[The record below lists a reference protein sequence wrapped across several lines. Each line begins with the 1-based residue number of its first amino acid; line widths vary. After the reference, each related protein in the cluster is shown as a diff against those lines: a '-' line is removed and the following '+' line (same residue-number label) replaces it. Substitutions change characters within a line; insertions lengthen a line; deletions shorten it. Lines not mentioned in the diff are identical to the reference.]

1 MKKIDLYEEVCKYYE
16 FGIGSIPNRDEF
28 ISLLKQTATPREL
41 EIFLMTPL
49 AGTVTLDKLE
59 SHAAKKAIPVEEL
72 HKAMKKLAEHGF
84 VITYQTPKGRGYE
97 RSHLLYLAEQHVR
110 RREDTPLRTAY
121 ARLFVNFINGRIA
134 PKHSKTP
141 SYRVLAVEAA
151 LTPAT
156 KTRKIG
162 IDVTVPDPRAVLPLD
177 IVSKMVSGQS
187 LIAVAECT
195 CRKTKKVLGQDCGH
209 PLEACFSFNDLAES
223 LIEIGLARKLD
234 LDEALKILADCEA
247 KGLVHNVDNCEGKL
261 RSLCNCCE
269 HASILIN
276 AASRGN
282 TNTMAVSRFMS
293 IVDQSKC
300 TSIGTCI
307 KACPVHAI
315 EAREGKAFVY
325 QDKCIGCGQC
335 VSQCTSSAIKLVPRP
350 KYAKIYSTNKELW
363 NQIGKEAI
371 TGMILNKIAGK
382 K

>member
-1 MKKIDLYEEVCKYYE
+1 LKKIDLYEEVCKYYE
-16 FGIGSIPNRDEF
+16 FGIGSIPSRDEF
-28 ISLLKQTATPREL
+28 ISILKQTATPREL
-41 EIFLMTPL
+41 EIFVMTPL

-156 KTRKIG
+156 KTRKIR
-162 IDVTVPDPRAVLPLD
+162 IEVTVPDPRAVLPLD
-177 IVSKMVSGQS
+177 IVSKMVAEQS

-195 CRKTKKVLGQDCGH
+195 CRKTKKVLGDECKH
-209 PLEACFSFNDLAES
+209 PMETCFSFNDLAES
-223 LIEIGLARKLD
+223 LIEIGIARKLD

-282 TNTMAVSRFMS
+282 TNTMAFSRFMS
-293 IVDQSKC
+293 TVDQSRC
-300 TSIGTCI
+300 TGIGTCI
-307 KACPVHAI
+307 KMCPAKAI
-315 EAREGKAFVY
+315 AAKDGKAFVD
-325 QDKCIGCGQC
+325 QNKCIGCGQC
-335 VSQCTSSAIKLVPRP
+335 VSRCASGAIKLVPRM
-350 KYAKIYSTNKELW
+350 KNSKIYSTCKDLW
-363 NQIGKEAI
+363 NQIGKEALTGEVLAKI
-371 TGMILNKIAGK
+371 TGK

>member
-1 MKKIDLYEEVCKYYE
+1 MKKADVYDDVCKFYE

-28 ISLLKQTATPREL
+28 LSLLKQTATPLEL

-59 SHAAKKAIPVEEL
+59 SRAAKKGITVEDL
-72 HKAMKKLAEHGF
+72 HRAMKKLAEHGF
-84 VITYQTPKGRGYE
+84 VITYQTHKGKGYE

-141 SYRVLAVEAA
+141 SYRVLPVEAA

-177 IVSKMVSGQS
+177 VVSKMVSEQP

-195 CRKTKKVLGQDCGH
+195 CRKTKKVLGDECEH
-209 PLEACFSFNDLAES
+209 PLETCFSFNDLAES
-223 LIEIGLARKLD
+223 LIEIGIARKLD
-234 LDEALKILADCEA
+234 LDEALKILADCETS
-247 KGLVHNVDNCEGKL
+247 GLVHNVDNCEGNI
-261 RSLCNCCE
+261 RSICNCCH

-282 TNTMAVSRFMS
+282 TNTMAVSRFIS
-293 IVDQSKC
+293 VVDQSRC
-300 TSIGTCI
+300 TGNGACI
-307 KACPVHAI
+307 KACPAEAI
-315 EAREGKAFVY
+315 APNGGKAFVEEN
-325 QDKCIGCGQC
+325 KCIGCGQC
-335 VSQCTSSAIKLVPRP
+335 VSRCASGAIKLVPRTKNARMP
-350 KYAKIYSTNKELW
+350 ATCKDLW
-363 NQIGKEAI
+363 SQIGKETLTGEILSKI
-371 TGMILNKIAGK
+371 TGK